1 MVMAK
6 VKVKVKVK
14 VKGYP
19 LGTDIVLCCTRVYSN
34 PGATGAVACC
44 DVLLGGIRGH
54 SNLTLAILI
63 SMAKKSVPV
72 HVVQETWCG
81 CALVLVNTDAYRLAF
96 GSLVASKRSFA
107 HLA

>member
-14 VKGYP
+14 RYP
-19 LGTDIVLCCTRVYSN
+19 LGTGNVLCCTRVYSN
-34 PGATGAVACC
+34 PDATGAVACC

-81 CALVLVNTDAYRLAF
+81 CALVLVNTDAYRLAS
-96 GSLVASKRSFA
+96 GTLVAPKRSFA
-107 HLA
+107 LLA